1 MRQPALATPF
11 APVGTARTA
20 GAAWKAATALALA
33 TLFALAAMTPVVAH
47 AVPRVPAA
55 DGEVV
60 ETLPAVA
67 GWSGEQRRLRR
78 ELAQRPN
85 DEATAIAAA
94 TTYLDMA
101 REQGD
106 ARYAGYAMGAL
117 QAWEATPTA
126 QTPPGVLVMR
136 ATVAQ
141 FLHDFDGAEATLK
154 AALARRPNDA
164 QAWITL
170 ATILRVRGRYNESD
184 AACRSLGRVGPTFY
198 GVACLAENAGLRGHH
213 ADARDALQALLAD
226 PALRDS
232 GQAGTR
238 QWLLTSVAEVEEL
251 AGRPAEADAAYRKA
265 VAAQRSGYLLLA
277 YSDYLQ
283 RAGRHAEIPALL
295 AREARSDAVLLR
307 LAIAAAAATPSPT
320 SPTSTTPAQN
330 KPAQADA
337 DELRQRFE
345 AAALR
350 PGTTAL
356 HAREEAMFALDVQ
369 NDPKRALELARLNV
383 KLQREPIDL
392 LVFARAAT
400 AANDP
405 AARGEVKALMQQIG
419 LKDARVDATP

>member
-1 MRQPALATPF
+1 MR
-11 APVGTARTA
+11 RTA
-20 GAAWKAATALALA
+20 SATAWVAGAALALA
-33 TLFALAAMTPVVAH
+33 AFATH
-47 AVPRVPAA
+47 AVPRVPAS
-55 DGEVV
+55 DDEVV
-60 ETLPAVA
+60 ETLPVVA

-94 TTYLDMA
+94 STYLELA

-117 QAWEATPTA
+117 QAWEATPPA
-126 QTPPGVLVMR
+126 QIPPAVLVMR

-141 FLHDFDGAEATLK
+141 FLHDFDGAEATLRM
-154 AALARRPNDA
+154 ALARRPDDA

-170 ATILRVRGRYNESD
+170 ATILRVRGRYKESD
-184 AACRSLGRVGPTFY
+184 AACRSLGRTGPAFY
-198 GVACLAENAGLRGHH
+198 GVACLAENAGLRGNH
-213 ADARDALQALLAD
+213 ADARQALQALLAD
-226 PALRDS
+226 PALRDADK
-232 GQAGTR
+232 AGTR

-251 AGRPAEADAAYRKA
+251 AGRQAEADAAYRKA

-283 RAGRHAEIPALL
+283 RAGRHAEIPKLL
-295 AREARSDAVLLR
+295 ANEARSDAVLLR
-307 LAIAAAAATPSPT
+307 LAIAGAAARDKRAR
-320 SPTSTTPAQN
+320 AE
-330 KPAQADA
+330 A
-337 DELRQRFE
+337 DELRERFE

-369 NDPKRALELARLNV
+369 NDPKRALELARLNLR
-383 KLQREPIDL
+383 LQREPIDF
-392 LVFARAAT
+392 LVFARAAS
-400 AANDP
+400 AANDT
-405 AARGEVKALMQQIG
+405 AARDEVKALMQQIG

>member
-1 MRQPALATPF
+1 MR
-11 APVGTARTA
+11 RTA
-20 GAAWKAATALALA
+20 SATAWVAGAALALA
-33 TLFALAAMTPVVAH
+33 AFATH
-47 AVPRVPAA
+47 AVPRVPAS
-55 DGEVV
+55 DDEVV
-60 ETLPAVA
+60 ETLPVVA

-94 TTYLDMA
+94 STYLDLA

-117 QAWEATPTA
+117 QAWEATPPA
-126 QTPPGVLVMR
+126 RIPPAVLVMR
-136 ATVAQ
+136 ATVEQ
-141 FLHDFDGAEATLK
+141 FLHDFDGAEATLRM
-154 AALARRPNDA
+154 ALARRPNDA

-184 AACRSLGRVGPTFY
+184 AACRSLGRSGPAFY
-198 GVACLAENAGLRGHH
+198 GVACLAENAGLRGNH
-213 ADARDALQALLAD
+213 ADARQALQALLAD
-226 PALRDS
+226 PALRDADK
-232 GQAGTR
+232 AGTR

-251 AGRPAEADAAYRKA
+251 AGRQAEADAAYRKA

-283 RAGRHAEIPALL
+283 RAGRHAEIPKLL
-295 AREARSDAVLLR
+295 ANEARSDAVLLR
-307 LAIAAAAATPSPT
+307 LAIAGAAARD
-320 SPTSTTPAQN
+320 
-330 KPAQADA
+330 KRAQAEA
-337 DELRQRFE
+337 DELRLRFE

-369 NDPKRALELARLNV
+369 NDPKRALELARLNLR
-383 KLQREPIDL
+383 LQREPIDF
-392 LVFARAAT
+392 LVFARAAS
-400 AANDP
+400 AANDTT
-405 AARGEVKALMQQIG
+405 ARDEVKALMQQIG

>member
-1 MRQPALATPF
+1 MR
-11 APVGTARTA
+11 RTA
-20 GAAWKAATALALA
+20 SATAWVAGAALALA
-33 TLFALAAMTPVVAH
+33 AFATH
-47 AVPRVPAA
+47 AVPRMPAS
-55 DGEVV
+55 DDEVV
-60 ETLPAVA
+60 ETLPVVA

-94 TTYLDMA
+94 STYLDLA

-117 QAWEATPTA
+117 QAWEATPPA
-126 QTPPGVLVMR
+126 QTPPAVLVMR

-141 FLHDFDGAEATLK
+141 FLHDFDGAEATLRM
-154 AALARRPNDA
+154 ALARRPNDA

-184 AACRSLGRVGPTFY
+184 AACRSLGRSGPAFY
-198 GVACLAENAGLRGHH
+198 GVACLAENAGLRGNH
-213 ADARDALQALLAD
+213 ADARQALQALLAD
-226 PALRDS
+226 PALRDADK
-232 GQAGTR
+232 AGTR

-251 AGRPAEADAAYRKA
+251 AGRQAEADAAYRKA

-283 RAGRHAEIPALL
+283 RVGRHAEIPKLL
-295 AREARSDAVLLR
+295 ANEARSDAVLLR
-307 LAIAAAAATPSPT
+307 LAIAGAAARDKS
-320 SPTSTTPAQN
+320 
-330 KPAQADA
+330 AQAEA

-350 PGTTAL
+350 PGTAAL

-383 KLQREPIDL
+383 KLQREPIDF
-392 LVFARAAT
+392 LVFARAAS
-400 AANDP
+400 AASDTP
-405 AARGEVKALMQQIG
+405 ARDEVKALMQQIG

>member
-1 MRQPALATPF
+1 MR
-11 APVGTARTA
+11 RTA
-20 GAAWKAATALALA
+20 SATAWVAGAALALA
-33 TLFALAAMTPVVAH
+33 AFATH
-47 AVPRVPAA
+47 AVPRMPAS
-55 DGEVV
+55 DDEVV
-60 ETLPAVA
+60 ETLPVVA

-94 TTYLDMA
+94 STYLDLA

-117 QAWEATPTA
+117 QAWEATPPA
-126 QTPPGVLVMR
+126 QTPPAVLVMR

-141 FLHDFDGAEATLK
+141 FLHDFDGAEATLRM
-154 AALARRPNDA
+154 ALARRPNDA

-184 AACRSLGRVGPTFY
+184 AACRSLGRSGPAFY
-198 GVACLAENAGLRGHH
+198 GVACLAENAGLRGNH
-213 ADARDALQALLAD
+213 ADARQALQALLAD
-226 PALRDS
+226 PALRD
-232 GQAGTR
+232 ADKADTR

-251 AGRPAEADAAYRKA
+251 AGRQAEADAAYRKA

-283 RAGRHAEIPALL
+283 RVGRHAEIPKLL
-295 AREARSDAVLLR
+295 ANEARSDAVLLR
-307 LAIAAAAATPSPT
+307 LAIAGAAARDKS
-320 SPTSTTPAQN
+320 
-330 KPAQADA
+330 AQAEA

-383 KLQREPIDL
+383 KLQREPIDF
-392 LVFARAAT
+392 LVFARAASAASDTT
-400 AANDP
+400 ARD
-405 AARGEVKALMQQIG
+405 EVKALMQQIG

>member
-1 MRQPALATPF
+1 MRRPALATAF
-11 APVGTARTA
+11 APHWNTGS
-20 GAAWKAATALALA
+20 AWKAATALALA
-33 TLFALAAMTPVVAH
+33 TLFALAAMAPVAAH
-47 AVPRVPAA
+47 AAPRVPAG
-55 DGEVV
+55 DSEVV

-78 ELAQRPN
+78 ELAQRPD

-94 TTYLDMA
+94 STYLDLA

-117 QAWEATPTA
+117 QAWEATPAA

-141 FLHDFDGAEATLK
+141 FLHDFDGAETTLK
-154 AALARRPNDA
+154 TALARRPNDA

-198 GVACLAENAGLRGHH
+198 GVACLAENAGLRGRH
-213 ADARDALQALLAD
+213 AEARDALQALLAD
-226 PALRDS
+226 PALRDTR
-232 GQAGTR
+232 QAGTR
-238 QWLLTSVAEVEEL
+238 QWLLTSMAEVEEL
-251 AGRPAEADAAYRKA
+251 AGRQAEADAAYRQA

-295 AREARSDAVLLR
+295 SREARSDAVLLR
-307 LAIAAAAATPSPT
+307 LAIAAASSATPASAA
-320 SPTSTTPAQN
+320 SARNGAAQ
-330 KPAQADA
+330 PDA

-369 NDPKRALELARLNV
+369 KNPKRALELARLNV

-400 AANDP
+400 AANDA

-419 LKDARVDATP
+419 LKDARVDATL

>member
-1 MRQPALATPF
+1 MRRPASATAWAAIAALAMAAF
-11 APVGTARTA
+11 A
-20 GAAWKAATALALA
+20 
-33 TLFALAAMTPVVAH
+33 AH
-47 AVPRVPAA
+47 AAHAAPRVPAS
-55 DGEVV
+55 DDEVV
-60 ETLPAVA
+60 ETLPVVA
-67 GWSGEQRRLRR
+67 GWSSEQQRLRR
-78 ELAQRPN
+78 DLAQRPK

-94 TTYLDMA
+94 SAYLELA

-117 QAWEATPTA
+117 QAWEATPLA
-126 QTPPGVLVMR
+126 QTPPAVLVMR

-184 AACRSLGRVGPTFY
+184 AACRSLGRVGPALY
-198 GVACLAENAGLRGHH
+198 GIACLAENAGLRGNH
-213 ADARDALQALLAD
+213 ADAREALQSLLAD
-226 PALRDS
+226 PALRGPDK
-232 GQAGTR
+232 AGTR
-238 QWLLTSVAEVEEL
+238 QWLLTSLAEVEEL
-251 AGRPAEADAAYRKA
+251 AGRREQADAAYRKA

-283 RAGRHAEIPALL
+283 RVGRHAEIPKLL
-295 AREARSDAVLLR
+295 ADEARSDAVLLR
-307 LAIAAAAATPSPT
+307 LAIAAAARGTRTQGAPNAGSE
-320 SPTSTTPAQN
+320 
-330 KPAQADA
+330 A
-337 DELRQRFE
+337 DELRLRFE

-383 KLQREPIDL
+383 RLQREPIDL
-392 LVFARAAT
+392 LVFARAAS
-400 AANDP
+400 AANDN
-405 AARGEVKALMQQIG
+405 AARGEMKALMQQIG

>member
-1 MRQPALATPF
+1 MRRTASAT
-11 APVGTARTA
+11 AWLA
-20 GAAWKAATALALA
+20 GAALV
-33 TLFALAAMTPVVAH
+33 LAAVAAH
-47 AVPRVPAA
+47 AVPRVPTS
-55 DGEVV
+55 DDEVV
-60 ETLPAVA
+60 EALPVVA
-67 GWSGEQRRLRR
+67 GWSGEQRKLRR

-94 TTYLDMA
+94 GAYLELA

-117 QAWEATPTA
+117 QAWEAVPLA

-184 AACRSLGRVGPTFY
+184 AACRSLGRVGPAFY

-213 ADARDALQALLAD
+213 ADAREALQALLAD
-226 PALRDS
+226 PALRDTR
-232 GQAGTR
+232 QAGTR

-251 AGRPAEADAAYRKA
+251 AGRQAEADAAYRQA

-283 RAGRHAEIPALL
+283 RAGRHGEIAKLL
-295 AREARSDAVLLR
+295 ANEARSDAVLLR
-307 LAIAAAAATPSPT
+307 LAIAGAAGGATG
-320 SPTSTTPAQN
+320 TTRD
-330 KPAQADA
+330 KLAQAEA

-392 LVFARAAT
+392 LVFARAAS

>member
-1 MRQPALATPF
+1 MRRIASAT
-11 APVGTARTA
+11 AWVA
-20 GAAWKAATALALA
+20 GAALALA
-33 TLFALAAMTPVVAH
+33 ALTAH
-47 AVPRVPAA
+47 AVPRVPAS
-55 DGEVV
+55 DDEVV
-60 ETLPAVA
+60 ETLPVVA

-94 TTYLDMA
+94 STYLELA

-117 QAWEATPTA
+117 QAWEATPPA
-126 QTPPGVLVMR
+126 QTPPAVLVMR

-141 FLHDFDGAEATLK
+141 FLHDFDGAEATLRV
-154 AALARRPNDA
+154 ALARRPNDA

-184 AACRSLGRVGPTFY
+184 AACRSLGRTGPAFY
-198 GVACLAENAGLRGHH
+198 GVACLAENAGLRGNH
-213 ADARDALQALLAD
+213 ADARQALQALLAD
-226 PALRDS
+226 PVLRDADK
-232 GQAGTR
+232 AGTR
-238 QWLLTSVAEVEEL
+238 QWLLTSIAEVEEL
-251 AGRPAEADAAYRKA
+251 AGRQAEADAAYRKA

-283 RAGRHAEIPALL
+283 RVGRHAEIPKLL
-295 AREARSDAVLLR
+295 ANEARSDAVLLR
-307 LAIAAAAATPSPT
+307 LAIAGAAARD
-320 SPTSTTPAQN
+320 
-330 KPAQADA
+330 KRAQAEA

-383 KLQREPIDL
+383 RLQREPIDL
-392 LVFARAAT
+392 LVFARAAS
-400 AANDP
+400 AANDT

>member
-1 MRQPALATPF
+1 MR
-11 APVGTARTA
+11 RTA
-20 GAAWKAATALALA
+20 SATAWVAGAALALA
-33 TLFALAAMTPVVAH
+33 AFATH
-47 AVPRVPAA
+47 AVPRVPAS
-55 DGEVV
+55 DDEVV
-60 ETLPAVA
+60 ETLPVVA

-94 TTYLDMA
+94 STYLDLA

-117 QAWEATPTA
+117 QAWEATPPA
-126 QTPPGVLVMR
+126 QIPPAVLVMR

-141 FLHDFDGAEATLK
+141 FLHDFDGAEATLRM
-154 AALARRPNDA
+154 ALARRPNDA

-184 AACRSLGRVGPTFY
+184 AACRSLGRSGPAFY
-198 GVACLAENAGLRGHH
+198 GVACLAENAGLRGNH
-213 ADARDALQALLAD
+213 ADARQALQALLAD
-226 PALRDS
+226 PALRDADK
-232 GQAGTR
+232 AGTR

-251 AGRPAEADAAYRKA
+251 AGRQAEADAAYRKA

-283 RAGRHAEIPALL
+283 RAGRHAEIPRLL
-295 AREARSDAVLLR
+295 ANEARSDAVLLR
-307 LAIAAAAATPSPT
+307 LAIAGAAARD
-320 SPTSTTPAQN
+320 
-330 KPAQADA
+330 KRAQAEA

-369 NDPKRALELARLNV
+369 NDPKRALELARLNLR
-383 KLQREPIDL
+383 LQREPIDF
-392 LVFARAAT
+392 LVFARAAS
-400 AANDP
+400 AANDTT
-405 AARGEVKALMQQIG
+405 ARDEVKALMQQIG

>member
-1 MRQPALATPF
+1 MR
-11 APVGTARTA
+11 RTA
-20 GAAWKAATALALA
+20 SATAWVAGAVLALA
-33 TLFALAAMTPVVAH
+33 AFATH
-47 AVPRVPAA
+47 AVPRVPAS
-55 DGEVV
+55 DDEVV
-60 ETLPAVA
+60 ETLPVVA

-94 TTYLDMA
+94 STYLDLA

-117 QAWEATPTA
+117 QAWEATPPA
-126 QTPPGVLVMR
+126 QIPPAVLVMR

-141 FLHDFDGAEATLK
+141 FLHDFDGAEATLRM
-154 AALARRPNDA
+154 ALARRPNDA

-184 AACRSLGRVGPTFY
+184 AACRSLGRSGPAFY
-198 GVACLAENAGLRGHH
+198 GVACLAENAGLRGNH
-213 ADARDALQALLAD
+213 ADARQALQALLAD
-226 PALRDS
+226 PALRDADK
-232 GQAGTR
+232 AGTR

-251 AGRPAEADAAYRKA
+251 AGRQAEADAAYRKA

-283 RAGRHAEIPALL
+283 RAGRHAEIPRLL
-295 AREARSDAVLLR
+295 ANEARSDAVLLR
-307 LAIAAAAATPSPT
+307 LAIAGAAARD
-320 SPTSTTPAQN
+320 
-330 KPAQADA
+330 KRAQAEA

-369 NDPKRALELARLNV
+369 NDPKRALELARLNLR
-383 KLQREPIDL
+383 LQREPIDF
-392 LVFARAAT
+392 LVFARAAS
-400 AANDP
+400 AANDTT
-405 AARGEVKALMQQIG
+405 ARDEVKALMQQIG

>member
-1 MRQPALATPF
+1 MR
-11 APVGTARTA
+11 RTA
-20 GAAWKAATALALA
+20 SATAWVAGAVLALA
-33 TLFALAAMTPVVAH
+33 AFATH
-47 AVPRVPAA
+47 AVPRVPAS
-55 DGEVV
+55 DDEVV
-60 ETLPAVA
+60 ETLPVVA

-94 TTYLDMA
+94 STYLDLA

-117 QAWEATPTA
+117 QAWEATPPA
-126 QTPPGVLVMR
+126 QIPPAVLVMR

-141 FLHDFDGAEATLK
+141 FLHDFDGAEATLRM
-154 AALARRPNDA
+154 ALARRPNDA

-184 AACRSLGRVGPTFY
+184 AACRSLGRSGPAFY
-198 GVACLAENAGLRGHH
+198 GVACLAENAGLRGNH
-213 ADARDALQALLAD
+213 ADARQALQALLAD
-226 PALRDS
+226 PALRDADK
-232 GQAGTR
+232 AGTR

-251 AGRPAEADAAYRKA
+251 AGRQAEADAAYRKA

-283 RAGRHAEIPALL
+283 RAGRHAEIPRLL
-295 AREARSDAVLLR
+295 ANEARSDAVLLR
-307 LAIAAAAATPSPT
+307 LAIAGAAARD
-320 SPTSTTPAQN
+320 
-330 KPAQADA
+330 KHAQAEA

-369 NDPKRALELARLNV
+369 NDPKRALELARLNLR
-383 KLQREPIDL
+383 LQREPIDF
-392 LVFARAAT
+392 LVFARAAS
-400 AANDP
+400 AANDTT
-405 AARGEVKALMQQIG
+405 ARDEVKTLMQQIG